1 MKQENNSPENLIESV
16 IDLLQQEANSLQI
29 VGRALMPEEQARVEL
44 LLQTVDNLRRLQQ
57 PSAGGERAES
67 VDH

>member
-16 IDLLQQEANSLQI
+16 IDMLQQEANSLQI